1 MSHSADAVTRI
12 NEKARGRDATRAT
25 DGFGALGRASVELT
39 FRQGGG
45 GGGGGEVASLRAD
58 SLGATA
64 AANKK
69 SGECGEQLPAS
80 DSEAATMRKAV
91 AQHVCAS
98 LSILPERVRLSVL
111 QSDVVV
117 SSWGT
122 TPVTKATVE
131 ITSATP
137 GQTHSNALTCA
148 LALASQACDTSSPLC
163 KRLPALLSGQ
173 LIDRTRA
180 SQTPIPNSYSDTMSP
195 RTLPST
201 RPSQYSPHVAQDL
214 AIAEPLPA
222 APAPA
227 SLKPTLMGLVGGE
240 TLAPALDEPREQV
253 ASGGGGWA
261 GVKLQAQQQI
271 STGPHHAARQFP
283 RGYACACIR
292 CMPGSSL
299 FYSFSSSTSRSEDSQ
314 SVCLSS
320 SSLTDFRPFGLSLSP
335 H

>member
-1 MSHSADAVTRI
+1 VTRI
-12 NEKARGRDATRAT
+12 NEKARGRDAT
-25 DGFGALGRASVELT
+25 DGSGALGRASVELT

-45 GGGGGEVASLRAD
+45 GGRGGGEATSLRPD

-64 AANKK
+64 AADK
-69 SGECGEQLPAS
+69 SGEQLPVPE
-80 DSEAATMRKAV
+80 SEAATMRKAI

-98 LSILPERVRLSVL
+98 LSILPECVLVTVL
-111 QSDVVV
+111 QSDVAV

-131 ITSATP
+131 ITAATP

-180 SQTPIPNSYSDTMSP
+180 SPTPMCNTMSL

-201 RPSQYSPHVAQDL
+201 RPSQYLPHVAQDF
-214 AIAEPLPA
+214 ASAEPLPA
-222 APAPA
+222 VPA
-227 SLKPTLMGLVGGE
+227 SLKPTPMGLVGGE
-240 TLAPALDEPREQV
+240 TLAPALDTPREQV

-261 GVKLQAQQQI
+261 GVKLQGQQQVCK
-271 STGPHHAARQFP
+271 GPVHAARQFP

-292 CMPGSSL
+292 CMPWSSL
-299 FYSFSSSTSRSEDSQ
+299 FLFKILNL
-314 SVCLSS
+314 SVCLSPHS
-320 SSLTDFRPFGLSLSP
+320 NPGPARAHTHLIAFSLVGLLDGAR
-335 H
+335 

>member
-1 MSHSADAVTRI
+1 MTRI
-12 NEKARGRDATRAT
+12 NEKARERDTT
-25 DGFGALGRASVELT
+25 DGSGALGCASVELT

-45 GGGGGEVASLRAD
+45 GGRGGGDATSLRPD

-64 AANKK
+64 AADKK
-69 SGECGEQLPAS
+69 SGEQLPVQE
-80 DSEAATMRKAV
+80 SEAATMRKAI

-98 LSILPERVRLSVL
+98 LSILPECVRVTVL
-111 QSDVVV
+111 QSDVAV

-131 ITSATP
+131 ITAATP

-180 SQTPIPNSYSDTMSP
+180 SPTPKCDTMSL

-201 RPSQYSPHVAQDL
+201 RPSQYLPHVAQDF
-214 AIAEPLPA
+214 ASAEPLPA
-222 APAPA
+222 VPA
-227 SLKPTLMGLVGGE
+227 SLKPTPMGLVGGE
-240 TLAPALDEPREQV
+240 TLAPALDTPREQV

-261 GVKLQAQQQI
+261 GVKLQGQQQVCK
-271 STGPHHAARQFP
+271 GPLHAARQFP

-292 CMPGSSL
+292 CWPWSSL
-299 FYSFSSSTSRSEDSQ
+299 FLFKILNL
-314 SVCLSS
+314 SV
-320 SSLTDFRPFGLSLSP
+320 FLSP
-335 H
+335 HSGFRPLGFSLSLPHLNPGPRRAHTHVLAFSLVGLLDGAR